1 LRRTETG
8 AADLRLD
15 GAGLADLVGM
25 IGEGK
30 VSSSA
35 AKEVLDG
42 VLSGEGTP
50 GQVATARDLVQISD
64 RGSLNALVSEVL
76 TANPKAVEGYRSGDQ
91 KVVGF
96 LVGQVMKATG
106 GKAEPRLVDELLR
119 EQLST

>member
-1 LRRTETG
+1 E
-8 AADLRLD
+8 
-15 GAGLADLVGM
+15 LVAM
-25 IGEGK
+25 IGTGE

-42 VLSGEGTP
+42 VLAGEGSP
-50 GQVATARDLVQISD
+50 GEVAASRDLVQVSD
-64 RGSLNALVSEVL
+64 RESLGAVVSEVL

-106 GKAEPRLVDELLR
+106 GKADPRLVDVLLR
-119 EQLST
+119 EQLSS